1 MRTVMAVLLASL
13 LAPLAAH
20 AEKVDTPP
28 AAMREG
34 ATNVIVGMVKA
45 IYTRT
50 AKEGKWRVTRHVAEV
65 EVAKDEK
72 GSLKKGDLAYVR
84 YWRRSWAGFGSPPPS
99 TGGHRGL
106 PKEGETLRVYAVSK
120 GYNGFGD
127 TKDGG
132 LDVYGANG
140 FERLKAEPGKPG
152 K

>member
-1 MRTVMAVLLASL
+1 MRTAATIMLVAL

-20 AEKVDTPP
+20 AEKVDTPS

-34 ATNVIVGMVKA
+34 ATNVIVGLVKA

-50 AKEGKWRVTRHVAEV
+50 VREGKWRVTRHLAEV

-84 YWRRSWAGFGSPPPS
+84 YWRRSWAAFGSPPPS
-99 TGGHRGL
+99 TGGHRGV
-106 PKEGETLRVYAVSK
+106 PKEGETLRIYAVSK
-120 GYNGFGD
+120 GYNGFGH
-127 TKDGG
+127 TTDGG

-140 FERLKAEPGKPG
+140 FERLKKKAPK
-152 K
+152 